1 MRLFFFFLTLSI
13 SFNFSYSQIIDK
25 KLIELRDSVQKYK
38 EINPNRAL
46 GFSFQIINNF
56 NDETSPFLV
65 GVYSS
70 IGDIL
75 NNKNLNGDA
84 LNYYSKALELFKS
97 IPESEKIHKKINYPP
112 YTLISIGN
120 IYYKEKNYQKA
131 EEKYLEALD
140 NFKVIKNEKIKLEG
154 SSTVYDNIG
163 LINTIKKNYSKADSL
178 FELSYNLRLKQKK
191 DSDIIYSLIA
201 KSRLAFELNDIF
213 KANFIFNEASQIY
226 KTASINQTDLDN
238 STLNRNYGYLYVL
251 FAYHYFNVEK
261 FETSIDY
268 FQEALKYLKNFSLE
282 ISPINSMIAKCY
294 LNLSKLDI
302 AEKTALN
309 NLKKTENIGL
319 DQKIENFSIL
329 ETIYTKKNK
338 INELISI
345 KDSIIKIGSFL
356 RVSNMSKSMSK
367 LETQILL
374 SKNQNELTQNK
385 IRYNTYLYILIISS
399 IVLFFILI
407 TIRIN
412 YNFQKEKNNKLII
425 EQDIISKDLENK
437 NLELISS
444 TNFISQRNEYLKSL
458 RNKIKTLEQNNN
470 SKESSEFM
478 SKNIKRN
485 IDNILNSAKT
495 FENFEKQFTKVY
507 PGFFKMLIEKHGK
520 LTSTDLRL
528 CAYLRMNQNSSEIA
542 QITGASIRTIESQRY
557 RLRKKLNLKPEN
569 DILNYLITL

>member
-65 GVYSS
+65 GVYSA

-84 LNYYSKALELFKS
+84 LSYYSKALELFKS
-97 IPESEKIHKKINYPP
+97 MPESEKIHKKINYPP

-140 NFKVIKNEKIKLEG
+140 NFKLIKNEKIKLEG
-154 SSTVYDNIG
+154 SSTVYDNVG

-319 DQKIENFSIL
+319 EQKIENFSIL

-374 SKNQNELTQNK
+374 SKSQNELTQNK

-412 YNFQKEKNNKLII
+412 YNFQKEKNNKLIM

-470 SKESSEFM
+470 SKESSEFI

-495 FENFEKQFTKVY
+495 FESFEKQFTKVY

>member
-46 GFSFQIINNF
+46 DFSFQIINNF

-65 GVYSS
+65 GIYSA

-84 LNYYSKALELFKS
+84 LSYYSKALELFKS
-97 IPESEKIHKKINYPP
+97 IPESKKIYKKINYPP

-120 IYYKEKNYQKA
+120 IYFKEKNYQKA

-140 NFKVIKNEKIKLEG
+140 NFKLIKNEKIKLEG
-154 SSTVYDNIG
+154 SSTVYDNVG

-191 DSDIIYSLIA
+191 DSDIIYSLIT

-238 STLNRNYGYLYVL
+238 STLNRNYGYLYIL
-251 FAYHYFNVEK
+251 FAYHYFNVEQ

-319 DQKIENFSIL
+319 EQKIENFSIL
-329 ETIYTKKNK
+329 ETIYTKKSK

-412 YNFQKEKNNKLII
+412 YNFQKEKNNRLIM

-470 SKESSEFM
+470 SKESSEFI

-495 FENFEKQFTKVY
+495 FESFEKQFTKVY
-507 PGFFKMLIEKHGK
+507 PGFFKILIEKHGK

>member
-1 MRLFFFFLTLSI
+1 LRLFFFFLTLSI

-140 NFKVIKNEKIKLEG
+140 NFKLIKNEKIKLEG

-345 KDSIIKIGSFL
+345 KDSIIKISSFL

>member
-84 LNYYSKALELFKS
+84 LNYYSKSLELFKS

-140 NFKVIKNEKIKLEG
+140 NFKLIKNEKIKLEG
-154 SSTVYDNIG
+154 SSTVYDNVG

-319 DQKIENFSIL
+319 EQKIENFSIL

-374 SKNQNELTQNK
+374 SKSQNELTQNK

-412 YNFQKEKNNKLII
+412 YNFQKEKNNKLIM

-495 FENFEKQFTKVY
+495 FESFEKQFTKVY

>member
-140 NFKVIKNEKIKLEG
+140 NFKLIKNEKIKLEG

-345 KDSIIKIGSFL
+345 KDSIIKISSFL

>member
-1 MRLFFFFLTLSI
+1 LRLFFFFLTFTI

-25 KLIELRDSVQKYK
+25 NLIELRDSIQKYK
-38 EINPNRAL
+38 EIKPNKAL
-46 GFSFQIINNF
+46 EFSFQIINNS
-56 NDETSPFLV
+56 NNLPSPFLV
-65 GVYSS
+65 GIYGA

-75 NNKNLNGDA
+75 SSKNLNGDA

-97 IPESEKIHKKINYPP
+97 IPKQNKIHKEINYPP

-120 IYYKEKNYQKA
+120 IYFKQKNYEKA

-140 NFKVIKNEKIKLEG
+140 NFKLIKNEKIKLEG
-154 SSTVYDNIG
+154 SSTIYDNIG
-163 LINTIKKNYSKADSL
+163 LINTLTKNYKVADSL

-191 DSDIIYSLIA
+191 DSDIIYSLTA
-201 KSRLAFELNDIF
+201 KSRLAFELNDFF
-213 KANFIFNEASQIY
+213 KANSIFNEASQIY
-226 KTASINQTDLDN
+226 KTASVNQTDLAN

-251 FAYHYFNVEK
+251 FAYHYYNLEK
-261 FETSIDY
+261 YETAIDY
-268 FQEALKYLKNFSLE
+268 FEEALKYLKNFSLE

-294 LNLSKLDI
+294 LNMSKLDI

-309 NLKKTENIGL
+309 NLENNKSIGL
-319 DQKIENFSIL
+319 EQKIENFNIL
-329 ETIYTKKNK
+329 ETIYTKKDK
-338 INELISI
+338 KNELISI
-345 KDSIIKIGSFL
+345 KDSIIKIASFL
-356 RVSNMSKSMSK
+356 RVSNVSKSMSK

-385 IRYNTYLYILIISS
+385 IKYNTYLYILIISS

-407 TIRIN
+407 TMRIN
-412 YNFQKEKNNKLII
+412 YNFQKEKNNRLIM
-425 EQDIISKDLENK
+425 EQEIISKDLENK
-437 NLELISS
+437 NLQLISS

-458 RNKIKTLEQNNN
+458 RNKIKTLEENKDSN
-470 SKESSEFM
+470 ESSEFI

-485 IDNILNSAKT
+485 IDNIINSEKT
-495 FENFEKQFTKVY
+495 FESFEKQFTKVY
-507 PGFFKMLIEKHGK
+507 PDFFKKLIEKHGK

-569 DILNYLITL
+569 DILNYLITI

>member
-1 MRLFFFFLTLSI
+1 MRLFFFFLTISI

-25 KLIELRDSVQKYK
+25 KLTELRDSVQKYK

-345 KDSIIKIGSFL
+345 KDSIIKISSFL

>member
-84 LNYYSKALELFKS
+84 LNYYSKALELFKL
-97 IPESEKIHKKINYPP
+97 IPIQNKIHKKINYPP

-120 IYYKEKNYQKA
+120 IYFKQKNYEKA

-140 NFKVIKNEKIKLEG
+140 NFKLIKNEKIKLEG

-163 LINTIKKNYSKADSL
+163 LINTIKKNYSTADSL

-345 KDSIIKIGSFL
+345 KDSIIKISSFL

>member
-251 FAYHYFNVEK
+251 FAYHYFNVEQ

-345 KDSIIKIGSFL
+345 KDSIIKISSFL

>member
-46 GFSFQIINNF
+46 DFSFQIINNF

-65 GVYSS
+65 GIYSA

-84 LNYYSKALELFKS
+84 LSYYSKALELFKS
-97 IPESEKIHKKINYPP
+97 IPESKKIYKKINYPP

-120 IYYKEKNYQKA
+120 IYFKEKNYQKA

-140 NFKVIKNEKIKLEG
+140 NFKLIKNEKIKFEG

-163 LINTIKKNYSKADSL
+163 LINTIKKNYSTADSL

-191 DSDIIYSLIA
+191 DSDIIYSLIT

-238 STLNRNYGYLYVL
+238 STLNRNYGYLYIL
-251 FAYHYFNVEK
+251 FAYHYFNVEQ

-319 DQKIENFSIL
+319 EQKIENFSIL
-329 ETIYTKKNK
+329 ETIYTKKSK

-412 YNFQKEKNNKLII
+412 YNFQKEKNNRLIM

-470 SKESSEFM
+470 SKESSEFI

-495 FENFEKQFTKVY
+495 FESFEKQFTKVY
-507 PGFFKMLIEKHGK
+507 PGFFKILIEKHGK

>member
-25 KLIELRDSVQKYK
+25 KLIELRDSVRKYK

-65 GVYSS
+65 GIYSA

-84 LNYYSKALELFKS
+84 LSYYSKALELFKS
-97 IPESEKIHKKINYPP
+97 IPESKKIYKKINYPP

-120 IYYKEKNYQKA
+120 IYFKEKNYQKA

-140 NFKVIKNEKIKLEG
+140 NFKLIKNEKIKFEG

-163 LINTIKKNYSKADSL
+163 LINTIKKNYSTADSL

-191 DSDIIYSLIA
+191 DSDIIYSLIT

-238 STLNRNYGYLYVL
+238 STLNRNYGYLYIL

-319 DQKIENFSIL
+319 EQKIENFSIL
-329 ETIYTKKNK
+329 ETIYTKKSK

-412 YNFQKEKNNKLII
+412 YNFQKEKNNRLIM

-495 FENFEKQFTKVY
+495 FESFEKQFTKVY
-507 PGFFKMLIEKHGK
+507 PGFFKILIEKHGK

>member
-1 MRLFFFFLTLSI
+1 LRLFFFFLTLSI

>member
-1 MRLFFFFLTLSI
+1 LRLFFFFLTLSI

-46 GFSFQIINNF
+46 DFSFQIINNF

-65 GVYSS
+65 GIYSA

-84 LNYYSKALELFKS
+84 LSYYSKALELFKS
-97 IPESEKIHKKINYPP
+97 IPESKKIYKKINYPP

-120 IYYKEKNYQKA
+120 IYFKEKNYQKA

-140 NFKVIKNEKIKLEG
+140 NFKLIKNEKIKFEG

-163 LINTIKKNYSKADSL
+163 LINTIKKNYSTADSL

-191 DSDIIYSLIA
+191 DSDIIYSLIT

-238 STLNRNYGYLYVL
+238 STLNRNYGYLYIL
-251 FAYHYFNVEK
+251 FAYHYFNVEQ

-319 DQKIENFSIL
+319 EQKIENFSIL
-329 ETIYTKKNK
+329 ETIYTKKSK

-412 YNFQKEKNNKLII
+412 YNFQKEKNNRLIM

-470 SKESSEFM
+470 SKESSEFI

-495 FENFEKQFTKVY
+495 FESFEKQFTKVY
-507 PGFFKMLIEKHGK
+507 PGFFKILIEKHGK

>member
-65 GVYSS
+65 GVYSA

-84 LNYYSKALELFKS
+84 LNYYSKSLELFKS

-140 NFKVIKNEKIKLEG
+140 NFKLIKNEKIKLEG

-163 LINTIKKNYSKADSL
+163 LINTIKKKYSIADSL

-319 DQKIENFSIL
+319 EQKIENFSIL

-374 SKNQNELTQNK
+374 SKSQNELTQNK

-412 YNFQKEKNNKLII
+412 YNFQKEKNNKLIM

-495 FENFEKQFTKVY
+495 FESFEKQFTKVY

>member
-46 GFSFQIINNF
+46 DFSFQIINNF

-65 GVYSS
+65 GIYSA

-84 LNYYSKALELFKS
+84 LSYYSKALELFKS
-97 IPESEKIHKKINYPP
+97 IPESKKIYKKINYPP

-120 IYYKEKNYQKA
+120 IYFKEKNYQKA

-140 NFKVIKNEKIKLEG
+140 NFKLIKNEKIKFEG

-163 LINTIKKNYSKADSL
+163 LINTIKKNYSTADSL

-191 DSDIIYSLIA
+191 DSDIIYSLIT

-238 STLNRNYGYLYVL
+238 STLNRNYGYLYIL
-251 FAYHYFNVEK
+251 FAYHYFNVEQ

-319 DQKIENFSIL
+319 EQKIENFSIL

-412 YNFQKEKNNKLII
+412 YNFQKEKNNKLIM

-470 SKESSEFM
+470 SKESSEFI

-495 FENFEKQFTKVY
+495 FESFEKQFTKVY
-507 PGFFKMLIEKHGK
+507 PGFFKILIEKHGK

>member
-140 NFKVIKNEKIKLEG
+140 NFKLIKNEKIKLEG

-345 KDSIIKIGSFL
+345 KDSIIKISSFL

-412 YNFQKEKNNKLII
+412 YNFQKEKNNRLIM

-495 FENFEKQFTKVY
+495 FESFEKQFTKVY
-507 PGFFKMLIEKHGK
+507 PGFFKILIEKHGK

>member
-345 KDSIIKIGSFL
+345 KDSIIKISSFL